1 MITQINKKG
10 EIIFYFFEKKRIN
23 QKKDLKNEINKYVD
37 RKGRLLKKEWI
48 NKIFYLIYVKI
59 NL

>member
-37 RKGRLLKKEWI
+37 QKGRLLKKEWI